1 MMIYCRYILCDEEKG
16 FMNQREKIERVKEFR
31 LIDDVFFEVFASDIP
46 ACQEILRVILEDTE
60 LIVNDVIVQSSE
72 RNLYGRSVRL
82 DALCTLGDGSL
93 CNIEIQ
99 RADNDNHLKR
109 ARFNAAS
116 ITVKE
121 SEIGTNF
128 EKVKDVYIVYI
139 SEKDFF
145 KGGLTTYHID
155 KIIRENGICVD
166 DGLHEIFVN
175 TSVNDGSNIAELM
188 QCFKQKDL
196 NNLKFKAVTR
206 RFKELKETE
215 GGLNAMCKI
224 MEDIV
229 KEENEKILKEENI
242 KRIVKMIS
250 KSYSK
255 EEVLELAYTE
265 EEYEEAEK
273 GLFATV

>member
-1 MMIYCRYILCDEEKG
+1 MQYRDSTL
-16 FMNQREKIERVKEFR
+16 NAQR
-31 LIDDVFFEVFASDIP
+31 SD
-46 ACQEILRVILEDTE
+46 
-60 LIVNDVIVQSSE
+60 S
-72 RNLYGRSVRL
+72 
-82 DALCTLGDGSL
+82 
-93 CNIEIQ
+93 
-99 RADNDNHLKR
+99 DNHLKR

-121 SEIGTNF
+121 SEPGMNF
-128 EKVKDVYIVYI
+128 ENVKDVYIVYI

-145 KGGLTTYHID
+145 KAGLTTYHID
-155 KIIRENGICVD
+155 KIIRENGITVE

-175 TSVNDGSNIAELM
+175 AAVDDGSNIAELM

>member
-1 MMIYCRYILCDEEKG
+1 M
-16 FMNQREKIERVKEFR
+16 
-31 LIDDVFFEVFASDIP
+31 IDDVFFEVFASDIP
-46 ACQEILRVILEDTE
+46 ACQEILRTIIEDDK

-99 RADNDNHLKR
+99 RSDNDNHLKR

-121 SEIGTNF
+121 SEAGTNF
-128 EKVKDVYIVYI
+128 EAVKDVYIVYI
-139 SEKDFF
+139 SEKDFL
-145 KGGLTTYHID
+145 KGGFTTYHID
-155 KIIRENGICVD
+155 KVIRENGVTVD

-175 TSVNDGSNIAELM
+175 ASIDDGSNIAELM
-188 QCFKQKDL
+188 QCFTQKDL
-196 NNLKFKAVTR
+196 NNPKFKAVTR

-215 GGLNAMCKI
+215 RGLDAMCKI

-229 KEENEKILKEENI
+229 KEENEKILRKEREKRERLLKEEREKNI
-242 KRIVKMIS
+242 KRIVKMID
-250 KSYSK
+250 KGYSK
-255 EEVLELAYTE
+255 EEILELDYTE
-265 EEYEEAEK
+265 DEYEEAEK
-273 GLFATV
+273 ELLATV